1 MESIRGSSVR
11 VAVSRSNDEGP
22 LKEGKTI
29 GCIQSRAVT
38 YDFNFSTGTHCLI
51 EWNEPNSPV
60 SVVERKN
67 VKSVGGVSEPNVGDV
82 CSIRCRER
90 GKWIEYPG
98 KLLAQGSKKE
108 MELELARLDNLESS
122 SDEDDEDEEDAR
134 AGLQVKGGAAK
145 EDARAGPQVKGG
157 AAKEDARAGP
167 QVKGG
172 AAKDDGNIGK
182 TKDGDARQEGTDLN
196 SNGSAKGDIWKQ
208 QSVKRKRQ
216 TVSCTVLV

>member
-1 MESIRGSSVR
+1 MCTV
-11 VAVSRSNDEGP
+11 
-22 LKEGKTI
+22 
-29 GCIQSRAVT
+29 
-38 YDFNFSTGTHCLI
+38 
-51 EWNEPNSPV
+51 
-60 SVVERKN
+60 
-67 VKSVGGVSEPNVGDV
+67 
-82 CSIRCRER
+82 RCRER

-122 SDEDDEDEEDAR
+122 SDEDEEDVR

-145 EDARAGPQVKGG
+145 EDAQVGPQVKEG
-157 AAKEDARAGP
+157 AAKEDAQADP

-172 AAKDDGNIGK
+172 AAKDDGNVGN

-196 SNGSAKGDIWKQ
+196 SNGSATGDVRKQ